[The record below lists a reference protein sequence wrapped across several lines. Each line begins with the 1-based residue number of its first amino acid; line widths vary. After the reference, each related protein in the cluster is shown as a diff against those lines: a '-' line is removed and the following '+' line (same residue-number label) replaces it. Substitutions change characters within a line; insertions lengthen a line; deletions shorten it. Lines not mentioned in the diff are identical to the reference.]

1 MSNDTIFA
9 LSTILGRSGVAVIR
23 ISGPQS
29 LSIVKRFIKR
39 NLQPRNATFCTL
51 YSPFTNE
58 IIDKIIAIYFQS
70 PNSFTGEDVVE
81 LHLHGSIAIVKDLL
95 KELGQID
102 SARLAEPG
110 EFTKQAFENGK
121 MDLIEVEALADLI
134 HSETTLQRRTA
145 INQISGHL
153 TKLYNR
159 WKQSMIEIMA
169 QFEAYI
175 DFPDDDIPY
184 DAINNGLVSIGNLIG
199 EIENHLAIS
208 EKAASIV
215 NGLSIAIAGPP
226 NVGKSTIMNLLSREE
241 ASIVS
246 DIAGTTRDIV
256 QVKMEI
262 GGVGVTIYDTAGIRE
277 NPSDTIE
284 AEGIK
289 RAQSALERA
298 DIKIYVFDMSDLDE
312 MKNFT
317 IEEDAM
323 VILNKSDLIGNIG
336 GLQSNFI
343 PFSAKTCENIDKILD
358 RLLSI
363 VNDKSAIANN
373 EVITVQDRQKSK
385 LKEVLH
391 YLSSID
397 LTETLDMTAEKIR
410 RSVTAIEY
418 ITGKITLDE
427 VLDKIFSSFC
437 IGK

>member
-1 MSNDTIFA
+1 MDTIFA

-23 ISGPQS
+23 ISGPKS
-29 LSIVKRFIKR
+29 LSVVQTFIKR
-39 NLQPRNATFCTL
+39 NLEPRHATFCTL
-51 YSPFTNE
+51 YSPFTGE

-102 SARLAEPG
+102 GTRLAEPG

-153 TKLYNR
+153 TNLY
-159 WKQSMIEIMA
+159 QSWRQSIIEIMA

-184 DAINNGLVSIGNLIG
+184 EAINHGLATIEKLIV
-199 EIENHLAIS
+199 EIENHLTIS
-208 EKAASIV
+208 EKASSIV
-215 NGLSIAIAGPP
+215 SGLSIAIAGPP
-226 NVGKSTIMNLLSREE
+226 NVGKSSIMNLLSKEE

-256 QVKMEI
+256 QVNMEI

-277 NPSDTIE
+277 NTLDLIE

-289 RAQSALERA
+289 RAKAAIERA
-298 DIKIYVFDMSDLDE
+298 DIKLYVFDISNLGE

-317 IEEDAM
+317 IEDDAI
-323 VILNKSDLIGNIG
+323 VILNKSDLVENAGDFP
-336 GLQSNFI
+336 STFI
-343 PFSAKTCENIDKILD
+343 PFSAKTSVNLDKILD
-358 RLLSI
+358 RILSI
-363 VNDKSAIANN
+363 VNEKSS
-373 EVITVQDRQKSK
+373 ITTDGVFTTQQRQKEK
-385 LKEVLH
+385 LQDVLL
-391 YLSSID
+391 YLKSID
-397 LTETLDMTAEKIR
+397 LTDPLDVTAEKIR
-410 RSVTAIEY
+410 SALVSLQY
-418 ITGKITLDE
+418 ITGTITLDE